1 MLRMNRSLVIC
12 LLFHFCFS
20 IHSAYG
26 QWIQTYGGDYKDLRK
41 GMQLFEQQQYFAA
54 KRSFLK
60 AQEKFS
66 SKRSSNNQDVMEEAF
81 FMEALS
87 TLKYDGKE
95 AELTLESFAKRTH
108 SKTQSALAIAE
119 TIDHLF
125 HTKQYKNAT
134 EFYENTNH
142 IPIQAPHLNDIY
154 YKVGYSYFIQ
164 KQFTEAKTILSK
176 GLEERTEHYYPIHY
190 YYALSCFYKDEMDE
204 ALLYFRKVQKSA
216 RYQDYIPYYLVQI
229 LFHQRRFEEAIIEGE
244 QALEQSEIQRK
255 VELSHLVGQSYFELK
270 RYDKALP
277 YLAFNNEHSHQLRL
291 EDFFQ
296 LGYCQYRAENY
307 PEAVTHLSKLMDEQE
322 YLGQLAMLYL
332 ADAFLNLGQDNAA
345 RNAFRKAA
353 EIKTNPAIGEE
364 ARISYVKISYA
375 LGSDRE
381 ALQAALSFDETSP
394 FYLEAQHFLGA
405 ILMET
410 RDFDFAIATLTSIS
424 NPSPIL
430 REAYQMA
437 TYSKGIQH
445 YNEKELDLAKEYF
458 SKSLHYPISNDLKA
472 KTFFWQGQISALEG
486 LYSKSTQALNAFL
499 TLEKTIQNFSE
510 PRLKIYAHYIL
521 GYNHM
526 KSNNHA
532 LAKNYFEKTIQEIRS
547 STALNKDFTKEIIL
561 PDALLRLGDCYFK
574 EKDYEKAS
582 RHYQEIIEKNAR
594 GKAYALFQKAMIK
607 GLQGK
612 EVDKIVLLEQ
622 LLKSEPTLEFADE
635 ALMEISNTY
644 LSLEKFQQ
652 AATPLLALI
661 KYHKNQSPL
670 VNRALLQLGL
680 IAYNQGDED
689 SALKYY
695 KEVYKYN
702 PSAEES
708 QEALKG
714 IEEILLDK
722 KANPS
727 EYIRFLETLPGLTLS
742 NRQKDSLNYRSA
754 INQYENGEW
763 LVALKS
769 FQEYIQ
775 QYPKGLFIMEALYLT
790 AESHLM
796 LNNYN
801 AALEYYEKIIDKGP
815 SQYYEPASEKSA
827 IIVSTYPAALD
838 WEKAFLYY
846 SILDQIASQPEKRY
860 KARLGALKA
869 AYEIQSL
876 NDVIEYA
883 QKTIESPNNLPRD
896 LANAYFLR
904 GKIQFNFQQY
914 DAALEDFNQLI
925 KMDNTERAAEARYL
939 ICELYF
945 QRKDYETAEILIN
958 QANKESAS
966 YPYWIAKSL
975 LLYSKILT
983 HKGDYFNA
991 LAAIEA
997 VIENFREDKALLEQA
1012 IEDFEKLKK
1021 TRDENSRI
1029 QSPSQSEWL
1038 EVQEQN

>member
-1 MLRMNRSLVIC
+1 MTRFFVISLFI
-12 LLFHFCFS
+12 HFCFAINIANS
-20 IHSAYG
+20 
-26 QWIQTYGGDYKDLRK
+26 QWTQTYAGDYKDLRK
-41 GMQLFEQQQYFAA
+41 GFELFEQQQYFAA
-54 KRSFLK
+54 KRSFQN
-60 AQEKFS
+60 AQEKFYT
-66 SKRSSNNQDVMEEAF
+66 KRIANNQSALAEASH
-81 FMEALS
+81 MEALS
-87 TLKYDGKE
+87 SLKYEGIE
-95 AELTLESFAKRTH
+95 ADLALEEFVKRTN
-108 SKTQSALAIAE
+108 SMVQSALAVSQ

-125 HTKQYKNAT
+125 HTKQYKRVT
-134 EFYENTNH
+134 KFYENTAH
-142 IPIQAPHLNDIY
+142 IPIPVPYLNEIQ

-164 KQFTEAKTILSK
+164 KQFAEAKKILGKS
-176 GLEERTEHYYPIHY
+176 LEEKTENYYPIHY
-190 YYALSCFYKDEMDE
+190 YYAMSCFYREEMDL
-204 ALLYFRKVQKSA
+204 ALLYFRKIQQST

-229 LFHQRRFEEAIIEGE
+229 LFHQRRFEEAIAEGE
-244 QALEQSEIQRK
+244 TALNQPEIHSK
-255 VELSHLVGQSYFELK
+255 TELSHLVGQSYFELK
-270 RYDKALP
+270 KYDKALP
-277 YLAFNNEHSHQLRL
+277 YLEFNNQNSNQLRL

-296 LGYCQYRAENY
+296 LGYCQYRANNY
-307 PEAVTHLSKLMDEQE
+307 PEAVTHLSKLMDEPQ

-332 ADAFLNLGQDNAA
+332 ADAFLNLGQENSA

-364 ARISYVKISYA
+364 ASISYVKISYA
-375 LGSDRE
+375 LGLDRE

-394 FYLEAQHFLGA
+394 FYLEAQNLVGA

-410 RDFDFAIATLTSIS
+410 RDYDFAIATLTSIS

-445 YNEKELDLAKEYF
+445 YNEKEFSLAKEFF
-458 SKSLHYPISNDLKA
+458 SKSLNYPISNDLKA
-472 KTFFWQGQISALEG
+472 KTFFWQGQISAIEG

-510 PRLKIYAHYIL
+510 PRLKTYAHYIL
-521 GYNHM
+521 GYNHL
-526 KSNNHA
+526 KSNNYA
-532 LAKNYFEKTIQEIRS
+532 LAKSYFQTTISEIRS
-547 STALNKDFTKEIIL
+547 FPDLNKEFTKEIVL
-561 PDALLRLGDCYFK
+561 PDAQLRLGDCYFK
-574 EKDYEKAS
+574 EKNYEKATF
-582 RHYQEIIEKNAR
+582 HYQEIIEKNAR
-594 GKAYALFQKAMIK
+594 GKAYAIFQKAMIK

-622 LLKSEPTLEFADE
+622 LLKTQPTLEFADE

-652 AATPLLALI
+652 AAAPLVQLV
-661 KYHKNQSPL
+661 KNHRNQSPYI
-670 VNRALLQLGL
+670 NRAYLQLGL
-680 IAYNQGDED
+680 IAYNQGDDE

-695 KEVYKYN
+695 KEVYNYN

-727 EYIRFLETLPGLTLS
+727 EYIRFLESLPGLTLS
-742 NRQKDSLNYRSA
+742 NRQKDSLNYKSA

-763 LVALKS
+763 VLALNS
-769 FQEYIQ
+769 FENYIQ
-775 QYPKGLFIMEALYLT
+775 QYPNGLFIMDALYLT
-790 AESHLM
+790 AESHLL

-801 AALEYYEKIIDKGP
+801 AALAYYEKIIDKGP
-815 SQYYEPASEKSA
+815 SQFYEPASEKSA

-838 WEKAFLYY
+838 WEKALLYY
-846 SILDQIASQPEKRY
+846 SILDQIASNPEKRY
-860 KARLGALKA
+860 KAKVGALKA
-869 AYEIQSL
+869 AYEVQSL
-876 NDVIEYA
+876 NQVIEYA
-883 QKTIESPNNLPRD
+883 QKLIESPNNLPRD

-904 GKIQFNFQQY
+904 GKMQFNFQKY

-925 KMDNTERAAEARYL
+925 KMDNTEKAAEARYL

-958 QANKESAS
+958 NANKESVS

-983 HKGDYFNA
+983 IKGDYFNA
-991 LAAIEA
+991 LAAVEA
-997 VIENFREDKALLEQA
+997 VIENFREDKDLLEQA
-1012 IEDFEKLKK
+1012 INDFEKLKK
-1021 TRDENSRI
+1021 IRDENSRI
-1029 QSPSQSEWL
+1029 TPPSQSEWL
-1038 EVQEQN
+1038 EVQDQN